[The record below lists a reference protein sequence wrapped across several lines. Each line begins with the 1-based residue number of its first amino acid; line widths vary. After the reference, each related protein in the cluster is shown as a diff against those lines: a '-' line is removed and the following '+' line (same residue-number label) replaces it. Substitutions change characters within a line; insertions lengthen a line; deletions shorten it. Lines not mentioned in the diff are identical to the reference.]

1 MTTRTLGRRVGRV
14 SALALVFSLSGPMA
28 ARAQQPGE
36 AAAPAEGAPAE
47 GTPGEAKKPVMGG
60 DFSQEKFEQAQFEDA
75 RVRELQAK
83 KSELRRSAIQKL
95 EQLLAQNPY
104 YENKADVYYRLAE
117 AYWEEN
123 KFQYLIQREDF
134 ERQLEAYENKTLG
147 TKPIEPE
154 EDYAVSLDYY
164 RKILQQFPDY
174 NRIDEVIYY
183 LGRGA
188 LTAGKDRD
196 DRELTKEG
204 VSHFQKLVQ
213 NYPNSRFIAESHLAL
228 AEYYFENNSL
238 YYAKTNY
245 EKIINNFKE
254 SGMYNYA
261 LYKLGWVYFNLAEF
275 KKSIQT
281 FQNVVE
287 IVKTASQRGMIEFKE
302 QALNDLVVIYAE
314 IPDGWR
320 EAREYFIKEIG
331 EEKAYDKLRKLA
343 ELYVGQDKDEDAVA
357 LYSHFLE
364 HDAND
369 FRAPDYYDNIIAVLK
384 KLNDATRIEAEI
396 REMIAFFDPR
406 NTWYAAN
413 KDNGE
418 AIKAGMTLAENN
430 LLFLATDY
438 HKRAQKDGKVELYQQ
453 AAKDYSQFV
462 DTFPSS
468 ENAYIANFYY
478 AEILYDQMHDY
489 ENAIKQY
496 QAVVDRDKKGDF
508 AEDALLGIVYSYGE
522 LAKAAKIEGFGD
534 EGGKTKIKVV
544 KLSEEDMKKRAAV
557 IERTELHEVEKGYVE
572 AADQYVRLMLDL
584 LKDPEVRKK
593 NPERGEKIPEI
604 MYLAARVYYGHGQ
617 FKSAITRLEN
627 IFAYDDT
634 HEFAAYAVNLMLD
647 SYVKLRYWREIDDW
661 ASKLIAAKNFKLKT
675 RKELDKIR
683 AISKAELAFDKN
695 QAGDFEG
702 AIKENMDVYK
712 EFKAQSPDLASKS
725 LYNVAVIHENAKRLP
740 DAIATYNRVIK
751 EFPKEDIAPQA
762 LFTIGVI
769 YESQTQ
775 FDKAAGAFEQMKQ
788 FEKYEDTPDAIK
800 NAGLIREAM
809 GDYDGAIQSYETYLK
824 TFKDRPDVASVE
836 LHIGRVYQM
845 KETPDGWKRAADH
858 FGKYIKKYSKGG
870 SHNAEIV
877 EALARQGHS
886 LQAIDKVKNRKSVSQ
901 AYADTLKAFNT
912 LASSGADVSNSPAKN
927 YAAEA
932 AFELAEYVYDDFH
945 AATIDTSSIAKLK
958 KSLTSKAELLAKC
971 EGLMLSVLEYK
982 SGGWTAG
989 ALFRNGLLYY
999 EFSQALFD
1007 VPVPEGLS
1015 PDQEE
1020 EYQFTLEETA
1030 APLEEKSLTAF
1041 QFALQLAQE
1050 LGVYNEW
1057 SKLSA
1062 EYAAKVNPE
1071 SFPVSSEPAAHAD
1084 HEMDT
1089 LLSTNFIRSL
1099 RRGDVEVQVIEIK
1112 ESGGQQPGEGVN

>member
-1 MTTRTLGRRVGRV
+1 MD
-14 SALALVFSLSGPMA
+14 
-28 ARAQQPGE
+28 
-36 AAAPAEGAPAE
+36 PASEGSTE
-47 GTPGEAKKPVMGG
+47 GKKPVMGG
-60 DFSQEKFEQAQFEDA
+60 DFSQEKFEQAQFQDA
-75 RVRELQAK
+75 RVRDLQAK

-104 YENKADVYYRLAE
+104 YENKADVYFRLAE

-134 ERQLEAYENKTLG
+134 ERQLEAFENKTLA
-147 TKPIEPE
+147 TKPVEPE

-188 LTAGKDRD
+188 LQAGKDRE

-228 AEYYFENNSL
+228 AEHYFENNSL

-245 EKIINNFKE
+245 EKIINNFKD

-287 IVKTASQRGMIEFKE
+287 IVKNANQQGMIEFKE

-320 EAREYFIKEIG
+320 EARSYFTKEIG

-364 HDAND
+364 HDPND

-396 REMIAFFDPR
+396 REMIAYFDPR
-406 NTWYAAN
+406 NTWYSAN
-413 KDNGE
+413 KSNPE
-418 AIKAGMTLAENN
+418 AIKAAMTLAENN

-453 AAKDYSQFV
+453 AAKDYAQFV

-478 AEILYDQMHDY
+478 AEILYEQMRDY

-522 LAKAAKIEGFGD
+522 LAKKAKIEGFLD
-534 EGGKTKIKVV
+534 EGGKSKIKLV
-544 KLSEEDMKKRAAV
+544 KLSEEDMKKREAS

-572 AADQYVRLMLDL
+572 AADQYVTLTLDL

-604 MYLAARVYYGHGQ
+604 MYLAARVFYNHGQ
-617 FKSAITRLEN
+617 FKNAITRLET
-627 IFAYDDT
+627 IFQYDDT

-647 SYVKLRYWREIDDW
+647 SYVKLRYWNEIEQW
-661 ASKLIAAKNFKLKT
+661 ASRLIAAKNFKLKSK
-675 RKELDKIR
+675 KELDKIR
-683 AISKAELAFDKN
+683 AIAKAELARDLTLEKNFD
-695 QAGDFEG
+695 A
-702 AIKENMDVYK
+702 AIKENEDVYK
-712 EFKAQSPDLASKS
+712 EFKAQSPDLASKA

-740 DAIATYNRVIK
+740 EAIATYNRVIK
-751 EFPKEDIAPQA
+751 EFPKEEIAPQA

-775 FDKAAGAFEQMKQ
+775 FDKAAGSFEQMKQ

-824 TFKDRPDVASVE
+824 TFKDRPDAVAVE
-836 LHIGRVYQM
+836 LHIGRVFEM
-845 KETPDGWKRAADH
+845 KNNADGWKRAADH
-858 FGKYIKKYSKGG
+858 YGKFIKKYGKGG
-870 SHNAEIV
+870 HGEEIV
-877 EALARQGHS
+877 EALTRMGHS
-886 LQAIDKVKNRKSVSQ
+886 LQATDKVKNRKAASQ
-901 AYADTLKAFNT
+901 AFADALKAFNT
-912 LASSGADVSNSPAKN
+912 LATSGKDLSKSPAKN
-927 YAAEA
+927 FAAEA
-932 AFELAEYVYDDFH
+932 AFQLAEYVYDDFH
-945 AATIDTSSIAKLK
+945 AASIDTSSIAKLK
-958 KSLTSKAELLAKC
+958 KSLTTKAELLAKC

-999 EFSQALFD
+999 EFSQALFS

-1062 EYAAKVNPE
+1062 EFAAKVNPE
-1071 SFPVSSEPAAHAD
+1071 SFPVSSEPVAKAD

-1089 LLSTNFIRSL
+1089 LLSANFIRSL

-1112 ESGGQQPGEGVN
+1112 ETGAQQPGEGLN

>member
-1 MTTRTLGRRVGRV
+1 MRIRTLARGLGKG
-14 SALALVFSLSGPMA
+14 SALAILLSFA
-28 ARAQQPGE
+28 APTGALAQP
-36 AAAPAEGAPAE
+36 ADDAPAEATPDAP
-47 GTPGEAKKPVMGG
+47 KKPIMGG
-60 DFSQEKFEQAQFEDA
+60 DFSQEKFEQAQFQDL
-75 RVRELQAK
+75 RVRDLQAK

-104 YENKADVYYRLAE
+104 YENKADVYFRLAE

-123 KFQYLIQREDF
+123 KFQYLLQREDF
-134 ERQLEAYENKTLG
+134 EKQLEAYENKTLA
-147 TKPIEPE
+147 TKPVEPD

-188 LTAGKDRD
+188 LTAGKERE

-245 EKIINNFKE
+245 EKIINNFKD

-281 FQNVVE
+281 FQSVVQ
-287 IVKTASQRGMIEFKE
+287 IVKNANQRGMIEFKE

-320 EAREYFIKEIG
+320 EAKEYFTKEIG

-343 ELYVGQDKDEDAVA
+343 ELYVGQDKDEDAIA

-369 FRAPDYYDNIIAVLK
+369 YRAPDYYDNVIAVLK
-384 KLNDATRIEAEI
+384 KLNDQTRVEAKI
-396 REMIAFFDPR
+396 REMISFFDPK
-406 NTWYAAN
+406 NTWYEAN
-413 KDNGE
+413 KNNTE

-438 HKRAQKDGKVELYQQ
+438 HKRAQKENKIELYQQ
-453 AAKDYSQFV
+453 AARDYAQFV
-462 DTFPSS
+462 DLFPNS
-468 ENAYIANFYY
+468 ENAYIVNFYY
-478 AEILYDQMHDY
+478 AEILYEPVHDY

-496 QAVVDRDKKGDF
+496 QAVVDRDKKGEYL
-508 AEDALLGIVYSYGE
+508 EDALLGIVYSYGE

-534 EGGKTKIKVV
+534 ENGKTKIKVV
-544 KLSEEDMKKRAAV
+544 KLTEEEMKKREAT
-557 IERTELHEVEKGYVE
+557 IERTELHEVEKGYVD
-572 AADQYVRLMLDL
+572 AADQYVTLMLDL
-584 LKDPEVRKK
+584 LKDAEVRKK

-617 FKSAITRLEN
+617 FKNAISRLEK
-627 IFAYDDT
+627 IFEYDDS

-647 SYVKLRYWREIDDW
+647 SYVKLRYWTEIEQW
-661 ASKLIAAKNFKLKT
+661 ASRLITAKNFKLKSK
-675 RKELDKIR
+675 KELDKIR
-683 AISKAELAFDKN
+683 AIAKAELARDLTLEKNFD
-695 QAGDFEG
+695 A

-712 EFKAQSPDLASKS
+712 EFKGQSPDLASKA

-740 DAIATYNRVIK
+740 DAISTYNRVIK
-751 EFPKEDIAPQA
+751 EFPKEEIAPQA

-775 FDKAAGAFEQMKQ
+775 FDKAADSFEQMKQ
-788 FEKYEDTPDAIK
+788 FPKYEDTPDAIK
-800 NAGLIREAM
+800 NAGLIHEAM
-809 GDYDGAIQSYETYLK
+809 GKYDDAVSAYETYMK
-824 TFKDRPDVASVE
+824 TFKDRPDVPAVE
-836 LHIGRVYQM
+836 LHIGRVYEM
-845 KETPDGWKRAADH
+845 KQTADGWKKAADH
-858 FGKYIKKYSKGG
+858 FGKYIKKYAKDGKHG
-870 SHNAEIV
+870 EQIV
-877 EALARQGHS
+877 EALTRKGHD
-886 LQAIDKVKNRKSVSQ
+886 LQEIDKIKNRKVASQ
-901 AYADTLKAFNT
+901 SYQDALKAFNA
-912 LASSGADVSNSPAKN
+912 LANSGTDLSKSAAKG
-927 YAAEA
+927 YAAES
-932 AFELAEYVYDDFH
+932 AFQLAEYVYEDFH
-945 AATIDTSSIAKLK
+945 NQKIDTDSLSKLK
-958 KSLTSKAELLAKC
+958 KSLTTKAELLAKC
-971 EGLMLSVLEYK
+971 EQLMQSVLDYK

-1007 VPVPEGLS
+1007 VPIPEGLS

-1020 EYQFTLEETA
+1020 EYQFALEETA

-1062 EYAAKVNPE
+1062 EYASKVNPD
-1071 SFPVSSEPAAHAD
+1071 SFPVSSEPAATPD
-1084 HEMDT
+1084 HVKDT
-1089 LLSTNFIRSL
+1089 LASANFIRSL

-1112 ESGGQQPGEGVN
+1112 QSGGQEPGEGVN